1 MKKREI
7 NVADHT
13 CEILKALKTGVLL
26 TSCADGRVNTM
37 TISWGMLGIEWNY
50 PLFITVVREGR
61 FTRSLLDKN
70 GQFTINIPRADSP
83 MKALAVCGTKSG
95 RDIDKIA
102 RLGLTLVDGEEV
114 SVPAIKEFPLTLEC
128 KVAAIEHGTG
138 GFRVV
143 GEIVNV
149 IADEKILDAK
159 DKIDPEKLNAFVFDQ
174 FQNGY
179 YRIGE
184 KVGQAWESGAALMS
198 TSKNLL

>member
-7 NVADHT
+7 NVADHA

-83 MKALAVCGTKSG
+83 ITALAVCGTKSG

-102 RLGLTLVDGEEV
+102 QLGLTLVDGEEV

-128 KVAAIEHGTG
+128 QVVYKQLQNLDALEDRTAYEKCYPQDISGTSSG
-138 GFRVV
+138 SNRDAH
-143 GEIVNV
+143 
-149 IADEKILDAK
+149 IAYYGKILRAYM
-159 DKIDPEKLNAFVFDQ
+159 IE
-174 FQNGY
+174 
-179 YRIGE
+179 E
-184 KVGQAWESGAALMS
+184 
-198 TSKNLL
+198 